1 MFLNKIHKKAD
12 KEVELTYEDS
22 DKRLQVIQNAE
33 IAENTRL
40 TKYALW
46 AAILLGLADI
56 LVELLQLHGK

>member
-1 MFLNKIHKKAD
+1 M
-12 KEVELTYEDS
+12 ELTYEDS

-46 AAILLGLADI
+46 AAVLLGLADI
-56 LVELLQLHGK
+56 FIEFMQLIYGK

>member
-1 MFLNKIHKKAD
+1 MKKMNLQ
-12 KEVELTYEDS
+12 KNLPKKVELTYEDS